1 MAAASFFLWG
11 AIFLH
16 YFQKKLSSFTDD
28 LCRTLDEIMD
38 NIARSQINY
47 EAETLLAGISHRLE
61 RLYQVM
67 QETRQ
72 KVEEEKA
79 DLQSLVS
86 DISHQTKTPIAN
98 LKMLNDTMLNR
109 KILEE
114 TRRKFLQATASQ
126 LEKLDFLI

>member
-1 MAAASFFLWG
+1 M
-11 AIFLH
+11 
-16 YFQKKLSSFTDD
+16 
-28 LCRTLDEIMD
+28 
-38 NIARSQINY
+38 
-47 EAETLLAGISHRLE
+47 
-61 RLYQVM
+61 M